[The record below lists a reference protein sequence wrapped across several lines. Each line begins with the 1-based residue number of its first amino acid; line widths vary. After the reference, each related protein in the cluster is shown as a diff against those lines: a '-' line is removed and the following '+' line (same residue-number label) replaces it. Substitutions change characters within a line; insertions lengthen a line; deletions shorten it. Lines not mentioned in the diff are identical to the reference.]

1 MDNLDI
7 YSLINK
13 ALKYYDNQKVKFK
26 NYQNMKETVNRE
38 EQTIKFGDKTFS
50 YEALGIFDNTT
61 RIWLWSWMDPTLMSK
76 ETILSKQL
84 LNYGL
89 KQNPDKF
96 DKTLLDTK
104 IFLKTQLVNSRF
116 IIDTLFQL
124 EIHLALA
131 SYLVKDNIKFIFYQT
146 KFLDKEKKKYI
157 QVYYFVK

>member
-7 YSLINK
+7 YSLIDK

-26 NYQNMKETVNRE
+26 KYQTMKETIDRE
-38 EQTIKFGDKTFS
+38 EQTIKFEDETYT

-61 RIWLWSWMDPTLMSK
+61 KIWLWSWMDPTLMYK
-76 ETILSKQL
+76 ETKLTKQL

-89 KQNPDKF
+89 KQNPDNI

-116 IIDTLFQL
+116 IIDTLFHL

-146 KFLDKEKKKYI
+146 KYLDKEKKKFI